1 MQIYENLYYETLESE
16 TLTISW
22 DRYHEIEEKEEE
34 QYHKICELEDD
45 VEYYKAFV
53 RKFVEEGNKENQTL
67 EEAYSNMFEFYKEK
81 LYDQYI

>member
-1 MQIYENLYYETLESE
+1 MQ
-16 TLTISW
+16 
-22 DRYHEIEEKEEE
+22 
-34 QYHKICELEDD
+34 QYHRICELEDD

-53 RKFVEEGNKENQTL
+53 RKFIEEGNKENQTL